1 MRFSA
6 TTLAFYPK
14 DLDYGDSLPTDCV
27 EVTQEVFQAIINAPD
42 GMSRSADK
50 KGHPIL
56 IVTPVHVPTW
66 EEEVSAREAKRKEL
80 LAEVD
85 SISPVKWY
93 GLSAVSQKETSEY
106 RNQLVDF
113 NVEAAK
119 LVWPT
124 KPKGV
129 FDDTGTKG

>member
-6 TTLAFYPK
+6 TTLSFYPFG
-14 DLDYGDSLPTDCV
+14 LDYGENLPKDCV
-27 EVTQEVFQAIINAPD
+27 EVTQEVFQAITNAPD

-66 EEEVSAREAKRKEL
+66 EEEVTSREAKRKEL
-80 LAEVD
+80 LVEVD

-93 GLSAVSQKETSEY
+93 GLSATSQKETSDY

-113 NVEAAK
+113 DVETAK
-119 LVWPT
+119 LTWPN

-129 FDDTGTKG
+129 FNDTDTKG